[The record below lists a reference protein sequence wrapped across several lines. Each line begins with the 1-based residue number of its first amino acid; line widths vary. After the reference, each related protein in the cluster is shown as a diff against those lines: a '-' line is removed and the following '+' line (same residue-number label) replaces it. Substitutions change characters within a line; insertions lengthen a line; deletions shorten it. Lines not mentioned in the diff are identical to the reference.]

1 MKLVIGNKNYS
12 SWSMRP
18 WLAAKAAGIPFEE
31 ELIVLRQD
39 DTGERIRSRSPNGK
53 VPALIDGDLVL
64 FESIAI
70 LEYLAELAPALWPQD
85 RAARA
90 LARSICAEMHAGFVP
105 LRNRCPMNIRR
116 QPAAIALDEAVEAN
130 IARLV
135 AMWSGCRAAHGA
147 RGPFLFGQFGNA
159 DAMFAP
165 VVNRLHVYAVPVP
178 AIVRD
183 YMDAVMA
190 TPAWLAWE
198 GAARSEAWAI
208 ADTDTVA

>member
-18 WLAAKAAGIPFEE
+18 WMAAKAAGIPFEE
-31 ELIVLRQD
+31 ELIVLRQH
-39 DTGERIRSRSPNGK
+39 DTGERISARSPNGK

-116 QPAAIALDEAVEAN
+116 KPAAIALDEAVEAN

-165 VVNRLHVYAVPVP
+165 VVNRLHAYAVPVP

-198 GAARSEAWAI
+198 AAARSEAWAI
-208 ADTDTVA
+208 PDTDTVA

>member
-31 ELIVLRQD
+31 EIIALRQD
-39 DTGERIRSRSPNGK
+39 DTAARIRAYSPNGK

-70 LEYLAELAPALWPQD
+70 LEYLAELAPELWPQA
-85 RAARA
+85 RPARA
-90 LARSICAEMHAGFVP
+90 FARSICAEMHAGFVP
-105 LRNRCPMNIRR
+105 LRSRCPMNTRR
-116 QPAAIALDEAVEAN
+116 KPSPIALDEAVEAN
-130 IARLV
+130 VARLV
-135 AMWSGCRAAHGA
+135 AMWSACRTQYGA
-147 RGPFLFGQFGNA
+147 GGDFLFGRFGNA

-165 VVNRLHVYAVPVP
+165 VVSRLHVYAVRVPPV
-178 AIVRD
+178 VRD
-183 YMDAVMA
+183 YMAAVMA

-198 GAARSEAWAI
+198 GASRAEPLTIPDIDA
-208 ADTDTVA
+208 VA